1 VTKAVVNVGDVPLQ
15 STSAG
20 TRFAVA
26 TGEIGEALGLK
37 GLGAMLHVVPAGKT
51 AFPFHRHHV
60 SDEMFLILSGTGEY
74 RIGDKRLPVRVGDCL
89 GAPAGGEAH
98 QIINTGS
105 DDLRYIG
112 FSNNTLADVVDYPG
126 SGKISVRV
134 GGSGFFYE
142 SATFKARGRLS
153 PAEYWDGED
162 VGGGGGGA

>member
-1 VTKAVVNVGDVPLQ
+1 MTKPVVNVADLRLDV
-15 STSAG
+15 SSIG

-51 AFPFHRHHV
+51 AFPYHRHHV

-74 RIGDKRLPVRVGDCL
+74 RIGEERPPVRAGDCL

-105 DDLRYIG
+105 EELRYIG
-112 FSNNTLADVVDYPG
+112 FSNNTNAEVVEYVD
-126 SGKISVRV
+126 SGKMIGVTANGRASSSRARRS
-134 GGSGFFYE
+134 GS
-142 SATFKARGRLS
+142 AA
-153 PAEYWDGED
+153 D
-162 VGGGGGGA
+162 